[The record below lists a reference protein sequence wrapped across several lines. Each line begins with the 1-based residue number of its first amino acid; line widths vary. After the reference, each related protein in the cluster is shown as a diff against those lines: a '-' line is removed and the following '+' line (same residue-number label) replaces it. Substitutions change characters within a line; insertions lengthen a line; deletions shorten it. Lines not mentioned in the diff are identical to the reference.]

1 MSSTR
6 KDRFSFGTQSPPCI
20 DQEPMGV
27 CSIRGDK
34 PKSVPDRE
42 QRAEYFNNDWTEGSQ
57 AAGGAPAKSMGT
69 EKVQK
74 EKIKTD

>member
-1 MSSTR
+1 MSSTH
-6 KDRFSFGTQSPPCI
+6 KEKFSFGTQSPPCV
-20 DQEPMGV
+20 DEEPMGV

-42 QRAEYFNNDWTEGSQ
+42 QRADYFKNDWTEAPP
-57 AAGGAPAKSMGT
+57 AAGGAPAKGTGT
-69 EKVQK
+69 ENVQK